1 MKRKIIVGSRRSKL
15 ALTQSNWVINKL
27 KENYPE
33 FDFEIKEIVTKGDRI
48 LDVTLS
54 KVGGK
59 GLFVSEVEQAL
70 SDEVI
75 DFAVHSMKDVPSSL
89 KEGLIIG
96 AIPNVN
102 RH

>member
-48 LDVTLS
+48 LDV
-54 KVGGK
+54 
-59 GLFVSEVEQAL
+59 
-70 SDEVI
+70 
-75 DFAVHSMKDVPSSL
+75 
-89 KEGLIIG
+89 
-96 AIPNVN
+96 
-102 RH
+102 